1 MLNSCDKS
9 SETSPVL
16 RMYLMKFAQTKDCR
30 NIVVTRTRQVANVS
44 HNMLSFHSV
53 GRKHYNISTVGKK
66 QQPTTTT
73 THLSS
78 LAPTTTAIHLSTY
91 NHN

>member
-1 MLNSCDKS
+1 MMLNSCDKS

-53 GRKHYNISTVGKK
+53 GRKHYNISTNYMMLNKLLEK
-66 QQPTTTT
+66 NNSQQPQRPI
-73 THLSS
+73 
-78 LAPTTTAIHLSTY
+78 LAA
-91 NHN
+91 